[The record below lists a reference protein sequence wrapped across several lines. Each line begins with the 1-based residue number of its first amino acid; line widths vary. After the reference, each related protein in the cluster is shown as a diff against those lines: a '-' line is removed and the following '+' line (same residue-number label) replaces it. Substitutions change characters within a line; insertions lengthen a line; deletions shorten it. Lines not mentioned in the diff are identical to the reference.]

1 MTDEEADEFR
11 KLFLGIMERTIPDGV
26 VFPESLARRGL
37 GSASDLVTAARMT
50 ISEDPPAA
58 ASEIYRVGEECALC
72 GEVPPTDVRQPAT
85 LQIDLPSGGGLGVGV
100 WVHSECLSHCPTSDR
115 QRGIPG

>member
-11 KLFLGIMERTIPDGV
+11 KLFLGIMQRNLPDGV
-26 VFPESLARRGL
+26 VFPDSLARRSL

-58 ASEIYRVGEECALC
+58 ASEIYRVCEECALS
-72 GEVPPTDVRQPAT
+72 GEVPPTDMRQPAT
-85 LQIDLPSGGGLGVGV
+85 LQIDLPSGGGLGLGV
-100 WVHSECLSHCPTSDR
+100 WVHSECLSHCPASDT
-115 QRGIPG
+115 QRGVPW